1 MKEKYKEVGG
11 VIFQNVVGKKKI
23 WIKLKYGYM
32 IETISYLTKLIS
44 SKEEVGK
51 GGEEI
56 NSGLPK
62 QSEGGLLIIYGDTVV
77 GEGCIY
83 K

>member
-1 MKEKYKEVGG
+1 
-11 VIFQNVVGKKKI
+11 
-23 WIKLKYGYM
+23 M

-62 QSEGGLLIIYGDTVV
+62 QSEGGMLIIYGDTVV